1 MKNFTSLN
9 KYLFCVLICIGTL
22 SNAQTVSTDYANTVN
37 SIFAGV
43 DLNRV
48 PHHLLTDYAMEFV
61 DLKGY
66 NGVVTD
72 SNYVQKGTYTA
83 IYNTLLMSRTSIDVT
98 SLVHPDMYES
108 NLQDA
113 RDDYTISLS
122 GLYYKY
128 SRLRES
134 ANPQNITVSNNKY
147 YDKYVNGVW
156 QDPYE
161 QDQVFAANT

>member
-1 MKNFTSLN
+1 M
-9 KYLFCVLICIGTL
+9 ICIGFL
-22 SNAQTVSTDYANTVN
+22 SDAQTVSTDYANTVN
-37 SIFAGV
+37 SIFSGL

-66 NGVVTD
+66 NGVATD
-72 SNYVQKGTYTA
+72 SNFVQKGTYTA
-83 IYNTLLMSRTSIDVT
+83 IYNTLLMSRTNTDVT
-98 SLVHPDMYES
+98 SLVHPNTYED
-108 NLQDA
+108 NWQDA
-113 RDDYTISLS
+113 REAYTISLS

-134 ANPQNITVSNNKY
+134 VNPQDITVSNNKY

-161 QDQVFAANT
+161 QDQVFAPNT